1 LKARPIA
8 IGLIDQL
15 SRPYVIRDLT
25 IQVSASIG
33 AAGYPEDGRSVE
45 ALLEAADT
53 DVPRQGWWNAARLDL
68 GCHAFVAR
76 S

>member
-1 LKARPIA
+1 
-8 IGLIDQL
+8 
-15 SRPYVIRDLT
+15 LT

-53 DVPRQGWWNAARLDL
+53 AMYRAKDGGKRRFSISGAIPL
-68 GCHAFVAR
+68 